1 MTQPKS
7 WTLIQSALVNDGK
20 LDILIRHA
28 MAKFKALSP
37 EDQAAHRREQA
48 ISWVYGEMGLA
59 GHTEITKEEIAD
71 VVDRVRRDDP

>member
-7 WTLIQSALVNDGK
+7 GRPIQSTLVNDGK

-37 EDQAAHRREQA
+37 EEQAAHRREQA

-59 GHTEITKEEIAD
+59 GHTEVTKEEIAD
-71 VVDRVRRDDP
+71 VIDRVRRDEP